1 MHVGKVMLE
10 VPIQGVQDDAEG
22 NFCPDAAGGT
32 LAPDCQK
39 HRSSPHPGHPHA
51 QPQSDTT

>member
-10 VPIQGVQDDAEG
+10 VPIQGVQDEAEG

-32 LAPDCQK
+32 LAPDCKK